1 MENILKKGRGHRA
14 EIGEIRIHANGK
26 YKKTAPGSNGWTLL
40 KDVHRAKSDGHEA
53 HVHTV
58 TPEKVYFHVHD
69 KEGNKV
75 ANGKLKHE
83 DFRENYTPVL
93 INHPTIGSDSHVQ
106 TYFSNTQN
114 EVPIEPIEEEEEVP
128 ENIRTFTNDD
138 DLDEVIDEEILDDDL
153 PEIIVDDPD
162 EDELEDEAIS
172 PYKLNLQTDTMGR
185 VTGYTVGSL
194 VQFLTDGRRKEGR
207 IEDIADNGILT
218 INTGNINHYISPM
231 RLVG

>member
-1 MENILKKGRGHRA
+1 MEDILKKGRGHRA
-14 EIGEIRIHANGK
+14 EIGETRIHANGK
-26 YKKTAPGSNGWTLL
+26 WKKTGPGSNGWTLL
-40 KDVHRAKSDGHEA
+40 KDIHRAKSDGHEA

-69 KEGNKV
+69 KDGNKV

-106 TYFSNTQN
+106 TYFMGQDNLPVDTSIT
-114 EVPIEPIEEEEEVP
+114 EDEDEEGVSD
-128 ENIRTFTNDD
+128 NIRPLINDD
-138 DLDEVIDEEILDDDL
+138 DLDEVLEDDL
-153 PEIIVDDPD
+153 PEIITDEAD

-172 PYKLNLQTDTMGR
+172 PYKLNLQTDTLGR
-185 VTGYTVGSL
+185 VTGYTIGSL
-194 VQFLTDGRRKEGR
+194 VQFLTDGRKKEGR
-207 IEDIADNGILT
+207 VEDIADNGILT
-218 INTGNINHYISPM
+218 VSTGNTNHYISPM